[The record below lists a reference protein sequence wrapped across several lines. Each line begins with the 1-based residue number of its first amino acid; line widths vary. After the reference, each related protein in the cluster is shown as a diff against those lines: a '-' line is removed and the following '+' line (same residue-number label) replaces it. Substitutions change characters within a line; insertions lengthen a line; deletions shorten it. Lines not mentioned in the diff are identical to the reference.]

1 MSTNRHDLHAVFRE
15 VRRDW
20 DLSTSGLREA
30 WDSGDL
36 LPFHGWGKRPGSEP
50 QELAAVAVDEPTDQR
65 RSP

>member
-36 LPFHGWGKRPGSEP
+36 LPSTGGTSGLCPSRETSP
-50 QELAAVAVDEPTDQR
+50 Q
-65 RSP
+65 SP